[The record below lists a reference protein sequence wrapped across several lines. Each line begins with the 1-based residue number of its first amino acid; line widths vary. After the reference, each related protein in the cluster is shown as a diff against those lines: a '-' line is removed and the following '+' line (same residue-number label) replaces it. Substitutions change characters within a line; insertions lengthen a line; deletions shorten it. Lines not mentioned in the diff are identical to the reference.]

1 MSVAAEGVSQHSSA
15 IAPKAIRGSV
25 LISATVGI
33 NGLIG
38 FVANIIFNRHLGPL
52 LIGEYAFALAISDL
66 LGLLISIGLDIY
78 LVQAEDCPRATFH
91 SALTLGSLLGLA
103 FIALSATISGFYWLH
118 GEHVLA
124 GLIVGLGVQRLV
136 LINTANYFALL
147 RRDLRFQALS
157 FIQILTGILEH
168 GIAVSI
174 ALLGGGVW
182 SLFTRDMLDA
192 ILNLTFA
199 IWVTRVRFTFAWH
212 MTEIRRMLHFGVAIL
227 VSQSGELAVHH
238 IDSALLGIVSG
249 RQALAFYD
257 EAFKI
262 GDISRRVASPAL
274 QQVALPT
281 YAQLRHEP
289 NSQQLAFGRVQAIG
303 GILLVPF
310 ALTLLLYPLPVIV
323 TLFGPSWADAAPILR
338 IFAGYILLQPALDHV
353 VQLLLSQ
360 GKAISVARAKVVQL
374 FFFLPLLFILLP
386 RFQGVGAASAVVS
399 ALLASFL
406 YALWEARSYTGSFI
420 RWIAPAT
427 VAAAVFLFFA
437 AIATLLTTGHSII
450 LTLGVLL
457 TLYGGTVIAAVF
469 IFPAGRQLII
479 RVVFSHR

>member
-1 MSVAAEGVSQHSSA
+1 MAAEDVSYSST
-15 IAPKAIRGSV
+15 IAPQAIRGSV
-25 LISATVGI
+25 LISTAVGI

-38 FVANIIFNRHLGPL
+38 FAANIVFNRHLGPL

-78 LVQAEDCPRATFH
+78 LVQAENCSRELFH

-103 FIALSATISGFYWLH
+103 FIALSAAIGGFFWFH
-118 GEHVLA
+118 GEHILA

-136 LINTANYFALL
+136 LINTASYFALL

-192 ILNLTFA
+192 ILNLAFA
-199 IWVTRVRFTFAWH
+199 IWVTRVRFAFAWRIS
-212 MTEIRRMLHFGVAIL
+212 EIRRMVRFGGAIL

-249 RQALAFYD
+249 RQELAFYD

-281 YAQLRHEP
+281 YSQLRHEP
-289 NSQQLAFGRVQAIG
+289 DSQQLAFGRVQAIG

-310 ALTLLLYPLPVIV
+310 ALTLFLYPFPVIV
-323 TLFGPSWADAAPILR
+323 TLFGPNWAGAAPILR

-360 GKAISVARAKVVQL
+360 GKAVSVARAKVAQL
-374 FFFLPLLFILLP
+374 LFFLPLLFILLP
-386 RFQGVGAASAVVS
+386 HFQGVGAAAAVVG
-399 ALLASFL
+399 ALLASLL

-420 RWIAPAT
+420 HWVHRSAA
-427 VAAAVFLFFA
+427 AAAVFLLFA

-450 LTLGVLL
+450 LTISVLL
-457 TLYGGTVIAAVF
+457 ALYGSVVITAVF

-479 RVVFSHR
+479 RVVLPHR